1 MNGFRL
7 TQKLRREKRNDIVD
21 SCYVIRAFI
30 ANTSLQLS
38 AKKKEKEKKE
48 KSCLSKPGDELNKTN
63 LELLINCGS
72 DPPHLFRDSRNTDVI
87 KRHIHSR
94 K

>member
-1 MNGFRL
+1 MLCDTCIYRKHFF
-7 TQKLRREKRNDIVD
+7 TIKREEERKR
-21 SCYVIRAFI
+21 
-30 ANTSLQLS
+30 
-38 AKKKEKEKKE
+38 KKE

-72 DPPHLFRDSRNTDVI
+72 DPPHLFQDSRNTDVI